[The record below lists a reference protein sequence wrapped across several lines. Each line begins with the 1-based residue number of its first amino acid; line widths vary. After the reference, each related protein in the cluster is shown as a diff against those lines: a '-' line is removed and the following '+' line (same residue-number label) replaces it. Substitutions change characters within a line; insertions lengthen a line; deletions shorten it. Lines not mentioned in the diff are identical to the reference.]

1 MQSADD
7 RDEYITILWDNIQD
21 KHKSNYKKYTSS
33 HFGASYD
40 YLSIM
45 HYNAYG
51 FAKDKKKPTMM
62 PHVRLKFKDDN
73 KSQILFI
80 HIFL

>member
-62 PHVRLKFKDDN
+62 PHVRLKFIDDN